1 MVAKETNTP
10 EEVYRRFLL
19 ANLTGDE
26 VTIRGLILDHDGAEV
41 LWQGPYP
48 EDVAALL
55 AEQYRT
61 MEIVRVKPRGDKK
74 RADTV
79 YLQSSDSPIPMA
91 VVNVDGKWRVD
102 ASPIIAFRK
111 AAGKAQA
118 Q

>member
-26 VTIRGLILDHDGAEV
+26 LAIRGLIREHEGAEV

-61 MEIVRVKPRGDKK
+61 MEIVRVKPRGHKE

-79 YLQSSDSPIPMA
+79 YLQSSASPIPMA
-91 VVNVDGKWRVD
+91 VVRIDGKWRVD
-102 ASPIIAFRK
+102 ASPIIEFRK
-111 AAGKAQA
+111 SAQRK
-118 Q
+118 